1 MRSLVTGA
9 SGFIG
14 SRLAQT
20 LSKRFGQSNVQLLFP
35 PLPKHAKEKKRAD
48 ELALFGFDIVYADL
62 LKLPADFSDHI
73 KPFDVLYHL
82 AAFGETESKDIHLND
97 VNDIGTQMLL
107 SALSRRLKRA
117 RMVFTSTL
125 AAVDRSFPD
134 NMPLSED
141 YPCHPRTAYGIS
153 KLKAEANVKSGAD
166 LMGYEWIIL
175 RLPTIIGAGY
185 RSGGLMEAIV
195 ESLRRHTLFARL
207 NWPGRIEVVHV
218 NDVAEI
224 LVRTGTT
231 PIPINTLFHLS
242 SGIAPT
248 LDDLI
253 RQTAQLLNVKRKR
266 IAVPSFFWSLINKII
281 WIPHLFEALPFNL
294 RLLFWRLSLMV
305 TDGFVGNGAFLS
317 RVIPYKFMRLRE
329 MLRETYQEHI
339 K

>member
-1 MRSLVTGA
+1 M
-9 SGFIG
+9 F
-14 SRLAQT
+14 
-20 LSKRFGQSNVQLLFP
+20 LS
-35 PLPKHAKEKKRAD
+35 
-48 ELALFGFDIVYADL
+48 GFDIVYLDL
-62 LKLPADFSDHI
+62 LSIPADVLDKI

-82 AAFGETESKDIHLND
+82 AAFGETESKNNHLNN

-107 SALSRRLKRA
+107 GALSRRLKGTRV
-117 RMVFTSTL
+117 VFTSTL
-125 AAVDRSFPD
+125 AAVDRKFPD
-134 NMPLSED
+134 NTPLSED

-153 KLKAEANVKSGAD
+153 KLNAEANVKNSAD
-166 LMGYEWIIL
+166 AMGYEWIIM
-175 RLPTIIGAGY
+175 RLPTIIGSGY
-185 RSGGLMEAIV
+185 RPGGLMEAIV
-195 ESLRRHTLFARL
+195 ESLQRNTLFARF

-231 PIPINTLFHLS
+231 PVPINTLFHLS

-253 RQTAQLLNVKRKR
+253 RQTAQIINIKRKR
-266 IAVPSFFWSLINKII
+266 IAAPYFFWRLINKII
-281 WIPHLFEALPFNL
+281 WIPHLFEVLPFKL
-294 RLLFWRLSLMV
+294 RLLFWRLSLIV

-317 RVIPYKFMRLRE
+317 RVIPYKFMKLQD